1 LRTRT
6 DPGKSCRCDHDEGR
20 RSITKYNQCDSGYCD
35 RPDAD
40 RKGKAM
46 PLIDPL
52 DGRASQQDY
61 RASEP
66 SGQRRRD

>member
-1 LRTRT
+1 M
-6 DPGKSCRCDHDEGR
+6 
-20 RSITKYNQCDSGYCD
+20 TKYNQCDSGYCD

-46 PLIDPL
+46 PLIDPI
-52 DGRASQQDY
+52 DGRASQQDH